1 MHQSRKTHNAHN
13 ETQRRLAKTKDRA
26 WWIREPREKVRNTE
40 DGKVTFLVEGNGSL
54 KFFKR
59 IANEPFVIIKMSSKE
74 STRKI
79 LTTSVSMSGV
89 FYKEI
94 Y

>member
-26 WWIREPREKVRNTE
+26 WWIREPREKVRNTD

-59 IANEPFVIIKMSSKE
+59 IANRALRHQKDEVKRINKKDLNHIG
-74 STRKI
+74 
-79 LTTSVSMSGV
+79 LDVWDV
-89 FYKEI
+89 L
-94 Y
+94 

>member
-26 WWIREPREKVRNTE
+26 WWIREPREKVRNTD

-59 IANEPFVIIKMSSKE
+59 IANRTLRHHKDEFKRINKKDLNHIGLDVWDV
-74 STRKI
+74 
-79 LTTSVSMSGV
+79 L
-89 FYKEI
+89 
-94 Y
+94 

>member
-26 WWIREPREKVRNTE
+26 WWIREPREKVRDTD

-59 IANEPFVIIKMSSKE
+59 IANRTLRHQKDEVKRINKKDLNHIG
-74 STRKI
+74 
-79 LTTSVSMSGV
+79 LDVWDV
-89 FYKEI
+89 L
-94 Y
+94 